1 MLSIWDA
8 ANSVQRGSVP
18 HLLFLLLY
26 DESGQ
31 TILAAFYEKDAE
43 RRGKMALG
51 ESSLPSVF

>member
-1 MLSIWDA
+1 MQQATSA
-8 ANSVQRGSVP
+8 VQRGSVP
-18 HLLFLLLY
+18 HLLFLLLH

-51 ESSLPSVF
+51 ESSLSSVF